1 MSSVGTLGVRSREDD
16 AGRKLNEYIEKC
28 GKDGLTKMTIP
39 PEQRYKSAAVFLRDF
54 ATQPAN
60 KALAKQYYQIQ
71 ETLATNAATKAEKAA
86 AKAAAPA
93 APAAKAAA
101 PVAASMQTPSQE
113 YTEQLKLQFPNIVQN
128 FIAQVID
135 MEIRTSMEDGEAFG
149 RLIKAGLKEERKETT
164 ANYLQDYA
172 EPMYISTALIYLLAE
187 KAQTESDLGALEV
200 ILGKVER
207 LQSGVNTNIYANEHT
222 SIKKRI
228 EEVRAA
234 AGAAGA
240 GATGVGAEP
249 EPEPAA
255 QAAQAQAALAQA
267 GAKAMEAVR
276 LDTEGNEVRAATLY
290 RVVVELLR
298 NIDAEKFSKKISEY
312 TKRADELVPLILG
325 ATIVEAGP
333 ASAPP
338 DHIQVLKDYF
348 TTINLSKDTNQLMDI
363 IGHVRSLVD
372 QTEYGPQFTTL
383 ARDVAERARLKLEQL
398 QDASRLQATA
408 GASGGVGGGRTRR
421 TRTKRSS
428 RRKKKR
434 TKRVRRSRRKTR
446 RTHKRS
452 RKTKRVKS
460 RVRSRMRR
468 TYRR

>member
-16 AGRKLNEYIEKC
+16 AVRILNAYITMR
-28 GKDGLTKMTIP
+28 GKEGLAKMTIP
-39 PEQRYKSAAVFLRDF
+39 PAQSYQSAAVFLR
-54 ATQPAN
+54 N
-60 KALAKQYYQIQ
+60 HAKTRQGQTLVIQYDRIQ
-71 ETLATNAATKAEKAA
+71 ERSATNAATKAEKAA

-149 RLIKAGLKEERKETT
+149 RLIKAGLKEERSEVTP
-164 ANYLQDYA
+164 NYLQDYA

-207 LQSGVNTNIYANEHT
+207 LQSGVNINIYANERL
-222 SIKKRI
+222 SIEKRI

-234 AGAAGA
+234 AGAEGA
-240 GATGVGAEP
+240 GETGVGAEP

-255 QAAQAQAALAQA
+255 QAAQAQAQAALAQA

-276 LDTEGNEVRAATLY
+276 LDTERNEVRAATLY
-290 RVVVELLR
+290 SEVAEMLR
-298 NIDAEKFSKKISEY
+298 NIDAAKYSLKINEY
-312 TKRADELVPLILG
+312 TGRANELVPLIAG
-325 ATIVEAGP
+325 ATVVEPSVVG
-333 ASAPP
+333 
-338 DHIQVLKDYF
+338 
-348 TTINLSKDTNQLMDI
+348 
-363 IGHVRSLVD
+363 
-372 QTEYGPQFTTL
+372 
-383 ARDVAERARLKLEQL
+383 ARRAI
-398 QDASRLQATA
+398 
-408 GASGGVGGGRTRR
+408 GGGRTRR
-421 TRTKRSS
+421 KSRTRTKRKT
-428 RRKKKR
+428 RRKRKR
-434 TKRVRRSRRKTR
+434 TKRVKRSRRKTKR
-446 RTHKRS
+446 RSHKRS
-452 RKTKRVKS
+452 RKTK